1 MEANTGPASEG
12 SMDQSQAGA
21 QGTPSLGLV
30 GRGKERVRT
39 TVDDGKLRVARTLS
53 SVAGSLKDSSS
64 QMQSGD
70 AAAVGDVVE
79 RVADQID
86 RAANYLER
94 SDVDEIVS
102 GVERFARRNPALFLG
117 TAFAAGVLGARFLK
131 SSQARGLMNANA
143 ANAPAGFV
151 EREVPTSPVG
161 SADLSAGV
169 E

>member
-1 MEANTGPASEG
+1 METNTGPAGENTV
-12 SMDQSQAGA
+12 DQGQGNA
-21 QGTPSLGLV
+21 QGTSMGLV

-64 QMQSGD
+64 QMQGGE
-70 AAAVGDVVE
+70 AAAVGDVVG

-94 SDVDEIVS
+94 SEVEEIVS

-117 TAFAAGVLGARFLK
+117 AAFAAGVLGARFLK
-131 SSQARGLMNANA
+131 SSRSRVVATGSPDAT
-143 ANAPAGFV
+143 AGFV

-161 SADLSAGV
+161 SADLSAGL